1 VPTAPPLSSTFSST
15 FDDPRLMAALRK
27 PGVPAAAPLYAGH
40 MSDYCGSEPT
50 TVEPAAPTAGRA
62 TAPGPPF
69 ADCVLC
75 RQPTEYPESYQGI
88 TLCPVCEW
96 REAERTACSG

>member
-1 VPTAPPLSSTFSST
+1 MNEPAPYREPQAGA
-15 FDDPRLMAALRK
+15 PQ
-27 PGVPAAAPLYAGH
+27 AAPRQAE
-40 MSDYCGSEPT
+40 GS
-50 TVEPAAPTAGRA
+50 
-62 TAPGPPF
+62 F

-75 RQPTEYPESYQGI
+75 GEPTGYPESVKGV